1 MTEPLRPRARPLE
14 AIPVVADGRRLFLL
28 RDPTGVSDKEVLL
41 PPAALLVLS
50 LCDGKHDVAGIQ
62 AEVTKRAGEAVPEEK
77 IRSVLEQMDAAFLLD
92 SEGFRAHREKVVAE
106 FRARP
111 TRPAGH
117 AGLSYPADPGELA
130 PWLRGFFS
138 APGGPGGPPRP
149 AASGAGNGSLR
160 GVLAPHLDFRRG
172 ALGYAHAYRA
182 LAEAPPPELVVLLGV
197 AHASPESPFVA
208 TRKDFETPFGTV
220 PTDREALARVEARA
234 GYDMTADEWT
244 HKGEHSAEFQ
254 AVWLRHLFPPEAAP
268 KLRILPLLV
277 SSFHRFV
284 EGGRSPLEDPRIAGT
299 IEGLREVLREAG
311 AAARVVGGVDLSH
324 VGPRY
329 GDGQPVTP
337 GKRVAVESYDQAV
350 LRPALAGDA
359 ERWFSAVA
367 AEADRTRI
375 CGLSAIWSFLSLL
388 PAAPGRMLKY
398 GQADDP
404 PTGSIVS
411 YAAVAYSTA

>member
-1 MTEPLRPRARPLE
+1 MAPDGRPRARPLE
-14 AIPVVADGRRLFLL
+14 AIPVVADGRKLFLL

-50 LCDGKHDVAGIQ
+50 LCDGTRDVAAIR
-62 AEVTKRAGEAVPEEK
+62 AEVGQRVGETVPEEK
-77 IRSVLEQMDAAFLLD
+77 IRSVLEQMDAALLLD
-92 SEGFRAHREKVVAE
+92 SEGFQAHRERVVAD

-138 APGGPGGPPRP
+138 APGGPGGPPDP
-149 AASGAGNGSLR
+149 AATRTVPGGSLR

-182 LAEAPPPELVVLLGV
+182 LAESPPPELVVLLGV

-208 TRKDFETPFGTV
+208 TGKDFETPFGTV
-220 PTDREALARVEARA
+220 PTDRAALARVESRA
-234 GYDMTADEWT
+234 GYDLAVDEWT

-254 AVWLRHLFPPEAAP
+254 AVWLRHLFPPETAP
-268 KLRILPLLV
+268 NLRILPLLV

-284 EGGRSPLEDPRIAGT
+284 EGGRSPSSDPRIAGT

-311 AAARVVGGVDLSH
+311 PSARVVAGVDLSH

-337 GKRVAVESYDQAV
+337 GKRVAVESYDQAA
-350 LRPALAGDA
+350 LRAALAGDA
-359 ERWFSAVA
+359 DGWFAGVA
-367 AEADRTRI
+367 AENDRTRI

-388 PAAPGRMLKY
+388 PGTPGRMLKY

-411 YAAVAYSTA
+411 YAAVAY